1 MTRIIL
7 PQTIDRQA
15 VVDQIEPLRA
25 AFEAGVPVEIVC
37 DAVEQIGQAGLQLLM
52 SAVRTGR
59 ETGVAL
65 SLSGA
70 GGAVEAA
77 ARLAGMSDM
86 LFAADGT
93 GGDAR

>member
-7 PQTIDRQA
+7 PPTIDRQA
-15 VVDQIEPLRA
+15 VTAQIEPLRA
-25 AFEAGVPVEIVC
+25 AFAGGEPVEIVC

-86 LFAADGT
+86 LFADGLFT
-93 GGDAR
+93 GGDA